1 MHGSRVRQHPATTNR
16 LEPYKEAL
24 MATLDST
31 ATLPVSL
38 WQITLVL
45 ISGMSWGVL
54 ALSAGERFL

>member
-1 MHGSRVRQHPATTNR
+1 
-16 LEPYKEAL
+16 